1 MSCAGITMRKGA
13 LKRNLDVPI
22 VYEEDG
28 EIHTAT
34 PRYRIM
40 DYSKRVYYR
49 LIHPRWACQKIVRWL
64 VGAGYQRKESG
75 AAWFVLSKRQWK
87 TMARSGIKRPP
98 KDREDGFVGYE
109 EE

>member
-1 MSCAGITMRKGA
+1 MSCAGITMRKDA

-28 EIHTAT
+28 EIHALT

-49 LIHPRWACQKIVRWL
+49 LIHQRWACSKIVRWL
-64 VGAGYQRKESG
+64 MAAGYQRKESG
-75 AAWFVLSKRQWK
+75 AAWFALSKRQWK

-98 KDREDGFVGYE
+98 KDGADGFVGYE